1 MGIEEMIKKGE
12 GYIVKKSSRGKRV
25 YAISNELVDAVKKAI
40 SEKRVV
46 VFSLG
51 EFQELV
57 SWSGKAKSA
66 NMLWT
71 INGGSKKGEAGL
83 TKDGLIAKKVSLEVD
98 KKEVDGVELVLWEK
112 EDK

>member
-25 YAISNELVDAVKKAI
+25 YAISNELVDAVKKAL
-40 SEKRVV
+40 SEKRIV

-51 EFQELV
+51 EFQELI
-57 SWSGKAKSA
+57 SWSGKAKNS
-66 NMLWT
+66 NFFWT
-71 INGGSKKGEAGL
+71 VNGGSKKGESGM
-83 TKDGLIAKKVSLEVD
+83 TEFGLIAKKVILTVGKE
-98 KKEVDGVELVLWEK
+98 EVDGVEILPWEK